1 VVMKVYIGL
10 LRILGYKIKRF
21 RILGY
26 KINRFRILGYE
37 IGAFSKKCIFRIL
50 RAKILKKIFKKCLF
64 SILGYEV
71 VFFYAQTSPTRQA
84 YQTLRCLTLFRIL
97 GYKIGLFRILAYKTL
112 RKGILVTMGV

>member
-1 VVMKVYIGL
+1 MKVYIGL

-50 RAKILKKIFKKCLF
+50 RAKILKKIFKKMP
-64 SILGYEV
+64 I
-71 VFFYAQTSPTRQA
+71 
-84 YQTLRCLTLFRIL
+84 
-97 GYKIGLFRILAYKTL
+97 
-112 RKGILVTMGV
+112 